1 MKNNKNAKHADH
13 FQQCVVKDVCG
24 LSLSFFTCSHQESK
38 ALCSAPGPR
47 RPWSECI
54 CWTDCR
60 PGRRLQQNSIT
71 HHSTAHRLWAHSCKR
86 MRVCVSDL
94 WSICCSLVRSSAQTQ
109 TALWNVFGTLCLA
122 DTRGL
127 SAPWENKTQTRYR
140 RSCCK
145 SNASEST
152 AKCLGKLPH

>member
-71 HHSTAHRLWAHSCKR
+71 NHSPAHRREHN
-86 MRVCVSDL
+86 RVNACVCASQTCEVFAVVLFDPL
-94 WSICCSLVRSSAQTQ
+94 RRLKLLFGMFLGHFVSQIHGVFLLPERIKHRLGTDAAAASQMHLKAQ
-109 TALWNVFGTLCLA
+109 LNVHF
-122 DTRGL
+122 
-127 SAPWENKTQTRYR
+127 
-140 RSCCK
+140 
-145 SNASEST
+145 
-152 AKCLGKLPH
+152 